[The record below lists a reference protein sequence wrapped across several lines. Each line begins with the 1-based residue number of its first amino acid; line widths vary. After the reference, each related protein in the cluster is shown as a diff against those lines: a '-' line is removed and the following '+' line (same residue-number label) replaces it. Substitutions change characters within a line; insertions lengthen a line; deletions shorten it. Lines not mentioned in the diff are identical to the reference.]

1 MDLIR
6 DSGGDSVKG
15 SGRGTGKVSGGD
27 SDRGAGVGFGR
38 EGRSILK
45 GLGRRLGIYV
55 ILLALVVF
63 FAVKSPH
70 FLTSGNLFNLARQVS
85 MLGIAAVGMTVVLLL
100 GGIDL
105 SIGSQV
111 TLVNIVCAW
120 LMVKGGWH
128 PAAAV
133 TAALAMSTAVGFVNG
148 WSVANLRMPAII
160 VTLGTMTMLEGI
172 AYIVCGGIPIFG
184 FPKSFSFLGQGYLGP
199 VPVPVIIMI
208 AVLLVGSFLLNRTY
222 FGRYFYAVGGNEEA
236 SKLSGINVKKVKYLA
251 YTLSGFFAGA
261 AGVVMLS
268 RTNSGQPIAGKG
280 FEFDVLTAAVLGGV
294 SINGG
299 YGKINNVV
307 AGVFIIGVLSNGMV
321 LLGVNQYVQMVTK
334 GAVLFAAVAFDCL
347 QKSGALG
354 EFKKSL
360 SRKFAGS

>member
-1 MDLIR
+1 MKTDAEL
-6 DSGGDSVKG
+6 
-15 SGRGTGKVSGGD
+15 
-27 SDRGAGVGFGR
+27 
-38 EGRSILK
+38 LK
-45 GLGRRLGIYV
+45 GLARRLGIYL
-55 ILLALVVF
+55 ILLALVIF
-63 FAVKSPH
+63 FSIKSQN
-70 FLTSGNLFNLARQVS
+70 FLTQGNLFNLTRQVS

-120 LMVKGGWH
+120 LMVKGGLG

-133 TAALAMSTAVGFVNG
+133 ALSLAMSTAVGFVNG

-160 VTLGTMTMLEGI
+160 VTLGTMTMLEGA

-184 FPKSFSFLGQGYLGP
+184 FPASFRILGQGYLGP
-199 VPVPVIIMI
+199 VPVPVMIMA
-208 AVLLVGSFLLNRTY
+208 AVLVAGSFLLNRTY

-236 SKLSGINVKKVKYLA
+236 SKLSGINVKRVKYLA
-251 YTLSGFFAGA
+251 YTLSGFFAGV

-299 YGKINNVV
+299 YGRISNVV

-354 EFKKSL
+354 ELRKSL
-360 SRKFAGS
+360 ARRRRHRKA